1 MSRRR
6 IVEVIV
12 MLALMATVGM
22 LVLQFL
28 NEDLPLEEPAA
39 STPESTPPSV
49 QLEVAGWHV
58 RQSAGEGDA
67 DALDASRLERFRGI
81 ARAARTIPLPLETDR
96 IERGFLESGVA
107 WERRERYGRAEL
119 RISGDSAC
127 TLAVF
132 VVESA
137 DPAGERVIAWSTRL
151 PAGTSGG
158 GQIQILETV
167 RPPAAEPASLPDLSI
182 EPDPTTEK

>member
-6 IVEVIV
+6 IAEVLV
-12 MLALMATVGM
+12 MLALAATVGT

-28 NEDLPLEEPAA
+28 NEDQPPEQPPASVFA
-39 STPESTPPSV
+39 DAPPEV

-67 DALDASRLERFRGI
+67 KALEASRLERFRGI
-81 ARAARTIPLPLETDR
+81 ARAARTIPLPLERDR
-96 IERGFLESGVA
+96 IEQGFLESGIT
-107 WERRERYGRAEL
+107 WERRERYGSAEL

-151 PAGTSGG
+151 SAATSGG
-158 GQIQILETV
+158 QILETV
-167 RPPAAEPASLPDLSI
+167 RTAAAEPASPTDLSA
-182 EPDPTTEK
+182 EPGPTTEK

>member
-6 IVEVIV
+6 IVELMV
-12 MLALMATVGM
+12 MLALLATVGL

-39 STPESTPPSV
+39 SVLTETLPPV
-49 QLEVAGWHV
+49 QIEVAGWQV
-58 RQSAGEGDA
+58 RQSTGEGG
-67 DALDASRLERFRGI
+67 ALEASRLERFRGI

-96 IERGFLESGVA
+96 IERGFLDSGVA
-107 WERRERYGRAEL
+107 WERRERYGPAEL

-132 VVESA
+132 VVQSA

-151 PAGTSGG
+151 PTGKNGG
-158 GQIQILETV
+158 DEQVQVLETV
-167 RPPAAEPASLPDLSI
+167 RTPAS
-182 EPDPTTEK
+182 EPDPPTAAAIAPGPTTEE